1 MAKEVKVKVLIVAM
15 VTALLVVGQTT
26 DKAANSKVEG
36 PKDLTVEDRDRV
48 RQLHTQAW
56 KTVAEIR
63 QARIEGLEAQDRLDG
78 INQQLGELIR
88 QLATTYKAQGYILN
102 EQFGWAKPRPP
113 MPPRLVPEPAP
124 EMADGDGPTTTEE
137 VEK

>member
-1 MAKEVKVKVLIVAM
+1 MAKEVKVKVLIVGV

-26 DKAANSKVEG
+26 GGGVSPKVGG
-36 PKDLTVEDRDRV
+36 PEDLTVEDRDRV
-48 RQLHTQAW
+48 RQLQTQAW

-102 EQFGWAKPRPP
+102 EQFGWDKPRPP
-113 MPPRLVPEPAP
+113 MLPQSVPEPAP
-124 EMADGDGPTTTEE
+124 ELADGDGPAGNEE
-137 VEK
+137 GEK